1 MFLLLAGLFFI
12 LQIAG
17 CLLMF
22 EKKNAN
28 INQSNAINDQKDN
41 DLDDENNEENIPIIL
56 KSKINSLGLE

>member
-1 MFLLLAGLFFI
+1 
-12 LQIAG
+12 
-17 CLLMF
+17 MF

-28 INQSNAINDQKDN
+28 INQSNPINDQKDN

>member
-1 MFLLLAGLFFI
+1 
-12 LQIAG
+12 
-17 CLLMF
+17 MF